1 MLCQVPEEAVAE
13 AADSA
18 AEVREVPEA
27 EEDPEVP
34 EWAEVPEVPLPLV
47 VGVPVGAVRADIG
60 VVAHW

>member
-18 AEVREVPEA
+18 AEVPEA
-27 EEDPEVP
+27 EEVQEVP
-34 EWAEVPEVPLPLV
+34 EWAEVREVPLPLV